1 MCFPSNAPTH
11 PGKFHFVRKPDSM
24 RIQSSRLGICKKKSL
39 LHYSTLYVAGFRP
52 VFAAVG
58 RVFSFLNSTTP
69 ENVMSPPSTISED
82 RALSQSSSQS
92 SVTLTRRKRRAPQEA
107 PINDALKSVENISSA
122 INTHAEYDEFHYFG
136 LNLAA
141 QLRSL
146 PLYDALDVQTQ
157 ILNKQNILTTARR
170 RHLCPNL
177 SPVTETTSIN
187 YPYTQT
193 VTTSSALSSVPQTC
207 TQFYT
212 LPNSVDL
219 LHQAWQSS

>member
-1 MCFPSNAPTH
+1 MLQ
-11 PGKFHFVRKPDSM
+11 DSD
-24 RIQSSRLGICKKKSL
+24 QSSQQSDVSL
-39 LHYSTLYVAGFRP
+39 QHP
-52 VFAAVG
+52 E
-58 RVFSFLNSTTP
+58 NSTTP
-69 ENVMSPPSTISED
+69 ENVMSPPSTIPED

-92 SVTLTRRKRRAPQEA
+92 SVTLTRRKRRAPQEE
-107 PINDALKSVENISSA
+107 PINDALKSLENISSA

-157 ILNKQNILTTARR
+157 IQNILTTARR

-193 VTTSSALSSVPQTC
+193 ITTSSALSSVPQTS

-219 LHQAWQSS
+219 LHQTWQSKPSCKPSYYSICSNVD